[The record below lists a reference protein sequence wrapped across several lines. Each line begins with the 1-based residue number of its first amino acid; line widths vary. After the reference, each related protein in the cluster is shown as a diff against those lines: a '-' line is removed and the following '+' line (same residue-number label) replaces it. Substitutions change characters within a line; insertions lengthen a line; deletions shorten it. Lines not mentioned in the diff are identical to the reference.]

1 MAKDL
6 YEVLGLTKT
15 ATDDEIKK
23 AYRKL
28 AKQYHPDLNPGD
40 KNAEAK
46 FKEINEAY
54 EVLSDPKKKANYD
67 QFGTADPMG
76 GGGAGGFN
84 GFNGFSGFSGG
95 FNGSGFEFTGG
106 FGGINDIFEELFN
119 GGSGSRTTS
128 TNGPKRGAT
137 ISTVIDLSF
146 EEAAKGVT
154 KEIEIERLVKC
165 ETCNGTGA
173 KPGTS
178 VKTCS
183 ACNGTGQVTSFQ
195 NTILGRIQTSRPC
208 QTCRGEG
215 TIIEQPCP
223 TCRGKKNVKKKIR
236 IKAQIPAGIDNGQTI
251 SLQGQGQPG
260 EKGGPNGDLHIKV
273 RVAPHKLFKRD
284 GNNLYCD
291 IPITFVQATVGAV
304 IEVPTLNGKIKFD
317 LPEGTQPG
325 TKFRLRGRGIK
336 DVNGY
341 GVGDMYITVNV
352 EVPKHLNTEQ
362 KKALNNFA
370 ELCGEDAYE
379 TRKSFFDSMKEIFK

>member
-28 AKQYHPDLNPGD
+28 AKQYHPDLHPGD

-54 EVLSDPKKKANYD
+54 EVLSDPTKKSNYD
-67 QFGTADPMG
+67 QFGTADPMN
-76 GGGAGGFN
+76 GAGFG

-106 FGGINDIFEELFN
+106 FGGINDIFEEFF
-119 GGSGSRTTS
+119 GGGGTSRGNA
-128 TNGPKRGAT
+128 NGPKRGTT
-137 ISTVIDLSF
+137 ISIVTDISF
-146 EEAAKGVT
+146 EDAARGIT
-154 KEIEIERLVKC
+154 KEVEVERMEKC
-165 ETCNGTGA
+165 DTCKGTGA
-173 KPGTS
+173 KPGTTP
-178 VKTCS
+178 KTCS
-183 ACNGTGQVTSFQ
+183 ACNGTGQVTGYQ

-215 TIIEQPCP
+215 KIIEEPCA
-223 TCRGKKNVKKKIR
+223 TCRGKKHVKKKVR

-273 RVAPHKLFKRD
+273 RVAPHKIFRRERND
-284 GNNLYCD
+284 LYCD
-291 IPITFVQATVGAV
+291 IPITFVQAAVGAV

-317 LPEGTQPG
+317 LPEGTQSG
-325 TKFRLRGRGIK
+325 TKFRLKGRGIK

-352 EVPKHLNTEQ
+352 EVPKHLNSEQ
-362 KKALNNFA
+362 KKALENFA
-370 ELCGEDAYE
+370 ELCGEDKYE